1 LRGLAVDA
9 RPRDDMPMDPS
20 ARLKVINLFGPP
32 GVGKSSV
39 RSGLFW
45 LMKSLHLSVEE
56 VSEYAKYLVLTG
68 RTWQLQD
75 EQLYLLAKQHH
86 KQLILR
92 GHYEYAVTDSPLALC
107 GFYAPPGYLASFQAL
122 VRDAH
127 HSFENLN
134 FYLTRDLDREPFEPA
149 GRVHDLE
156 TSRRLDGE
164 MREYLGRERIEY
176 VEVPIDLLS
185 PWRILEYL
193 RPGLAPWPTFEA
205 PTRRE

>member
-1 LRGLAVDA
+1 LRGLATA
-9 RPRDDMPMDPS
+9 LAARDDAPMDPT
-20 ARLKVINLFGPP
+20 ARLKVVNLFGPP

-92 GHYEYAVTDSPLALC
+92 GQYEYAVTDSPLSLC
-107 GFYAPPGYLASFQAL
+107 GFYAPPGYLKSFLPL

-127 HSFENLN
+127 ASFDNLN
-134 FYLTRDLDREPFEPA
+134 FYLTRDLDDHAFEPN
-149 GRVHDLE
+149 GRVHD
-156 TSRRLDGE
+156 RAAAGRIDRE
-164 MREYLGRERIEY
+164 MRDYLAREGIDC
-176 VEVPIDLLS
+176 VEVPIDLLT
-185 PWRILEYL
+185 PWRILEHL
-193 RPGLAPWPTFEA
+193 RPGLAPWPQFPARTGEG
-205 PTRRE
+205 

>member
-1 LRGLAVDA
+1 
-9 RPRDDMPMDPS
+9 MDPT
-20 ARLKVINLFGPP
+20 ARLKVVNLFGPP

-68 RTWQLQD
+68 RTWQLKD

-92 GHYEYAVTDSPLALC
+92 GQYEYAVTDSPLALC
-107 GFYAPPGYLASFQAL
+107 GFYAPDGYLPSFQAL

-127 HSFENLN
+127 ASFDNLN
-134 FYLTRDLDREPFEPA
+134 FYLTRDLDGAAFEPA
-149 GRVHDLE
+149 GRVHDREAARAVDLA
-156 TSRRLDGE
+156 
-164 MREYLGRERIEY
+164 MREYLARERIDC
-176 VEVPIDLLS
+176 VEVPIDLHT
-185 PWRILEYL
+185 PWRILEHL
-193 RPGLAPWPTFEA
+193 RPGLAPWPEFRA
-205 PTRRE
+205 VGANGS

>member
-1 LRGLAVDA
+1 
-9 RPRDDMPMDPS
+9 MDPT
-20 ARLKVINLFGPP
+20 ARLKVVNLFGPP

-45 LMKSLHLSVEE
+45 LMKSLQLSVEE

-92 GHYEYAVTDSPLALC
+92 GLYEYAVTDSPLSLC
-107 GFYAPPGYLASFQAL
+107 GFYAPPGYLASFQQL

-127 HSFENLN
+127 ASFDNVN
-134 FYLTRDLDREPFEPA
+134 FYLVRDLRSLPYDAATRA
-149 GRVHDLE
+149 HDLE
-156 TSRRLDGE
+156 TSVRIDGE
-164 MREYLGRERIEY
+164 MREYLAREGIVFTEIE
-176 VEVPIDLLS
+176 IDLLT
-185 PWRILEYL
+185 PWRILEKL
-193 RPGLAPWPTFEA
+193 RPGLAPWPRFDA
-205 PTRRE
+205 PQGASSPSAANSTRR

>member
-1 LRGLAVDA
+1 
-9 RPRDDMPMDPS
+9 MDPN
-20 ARLKVINLFGPP
+20 ARLKVVNLFGPP

-92 GHYEYAVTDSPLALC
+92 GQYEYAVTDSPLLLC
-107 GFYAPPGYLASFQAL
+107 GFYAPPDYLPSFQAL
-122 VRDAH
+122 ARDAH
-127 HSFENLN
+127 RSFDNLN
-134 FYLTRDLDREPFEPA
+134 FYLTRDLDSHTFDSA
-149 GRVHDLE
+149 GRVHD
-156 TSRRLDGE
+156 RDAAHRIDGE
-164 MREYLGRERIEY
+164 MREYLASEGIAY
-176 VEVPIDLLS
+176 TEVSIDLLT
-185 PWRILEYL
+185 PWRILEHL
-193 RPGLAPWPTFEA
+193 RPGLAPWPKFDSRDGELM
-205 PTRRE
+205 R